1 MRILK
6 IGIRKSNWEVLAFVL
21 FNHFATTIGRDFS
34 RSQLMTSSNLEYI
47 VRSLCRFK
55 HKKDMEQAEASLQ
68 KAIQELRD
76 DGYLLFH
83 GHGDYF
89 LTDEGIIESKRVMK
103 ELNATSLAEAEK
115 QLEAIANKKEEEYL
129 TMVADYFTNLPPDK
143 QLEILARI
151 NYGDR

>member
-47 VRSLCRFK
+47 VRTLCRFR

-68 KAIQELRD
+68 NAIQELRD

-83 GHGDYF
+83 GHGDYS
-89 LTDEGIIESKRVMK
+89 LTEEGIIEGKRVMEGLGASNMLQAESSLKSIAESRK
-103 ELNATSLAEAEK
+103 EEESQQALELLKNLTPEELARV
-115 QLEAIANKKEEEYL
+115 LAIANSK
-129 TMVADYFTNLPPDK
+129 
-143 QLEILARI
+143 
-151 NYGDR
+151 